1 MARMKSNAN
10 AAEELMQL
18 SALTASANALGGN
31 ANPELQAALTEA
43 IKEILGDKKQ
53 RQEAEEQVRKEQV
66 ESIKQATAAR
76 KAQQAACRHRKEN
89 NETALGGQRI
99 GGFDTGHPVQ
109 LTLVCSHC
117 NKNFHNPP
125 LEGQEA
131 APVELIP
138 SPGAIG
144 GQLT

>member
-1 MARMKSNAN
+1 MARTNTKN

-43 IKEILGDKKQ
+43 IKEILDNKRKNA
-53 RQEAEEQVRKEQV
+53 ENEEQVRKEQV
-66 ESIKQATAAR
+66 EAIRIATAAK

-125 LEGQEA
+125 LAGQEA

-138 SPGAIG
+138 PANVLG